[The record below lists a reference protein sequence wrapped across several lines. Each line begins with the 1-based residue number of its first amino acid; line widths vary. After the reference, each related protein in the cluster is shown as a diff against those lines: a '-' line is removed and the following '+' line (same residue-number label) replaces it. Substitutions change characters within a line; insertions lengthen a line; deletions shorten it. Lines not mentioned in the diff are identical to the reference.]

1 MMLNLVRPK
10 NFIPAHGELR
20 QLKRHA
26 RLAEEVGIPAEN
38 IFVVE
43 NGQIVELE
51 NGKIRLGERI
61 PGGYVVVEGNNI
73 GDADP
78 DVMREREQLA
88 RSGILMIKLRID
100 KRSNHLIEEPEIIT
114 RGFIYTK
121 EADELMEAT
130 RKVINETIWNSEG
143 DVLQDD
149 LQQALKAFFYN
160 ETKRR
165 PMIFVTLS
173 RA

>member
-26 RLAEEVGIPAEN
+26 RLAEQVGIPSEN

-51 NGKIRLGERI
+51 NGKIKLGKRI

-88 RSGILMIKLRID
+88 RSGILVVNLSID
-100 KRSNHLIEEPEIIT
+100 KRSDRLIGDPEIIT
-114 RGFIYTK
+114 RGFVSA
-121 EADELMEAT
+121 ADVKKLVPAL
-130 RKVINETIWNSEG
+130 RKRVK
-143 DVLQDD
+143 DVVHNVGVRVERDIED
-149 LQQALKAFFYN
+149 VVRTFTFN

-165 PMIFVTLS
+165 PMVFVTMTKV
-173 RA
+173 